1 MNRDDHNLLII
12 TVISVAV
19 LLFCCMALTLLF
31 FIGPAFVI
39 G

>member
-1 MNRDDHNLLII
+1 MNGDDHNLLII

-19 LLFCCMALTLLF
+19 LLFCCMALTLF